1 MNKIDFIKQN
11 FKDFYIDKG
20 PENGILQGTKYAGCA
35 THCRACLNT
44 LVRMVKPNS
53 VLEIGS
59 YHYES
64 TISMSNGMDTY
75 LEPTQGIIHSFDIKR
90 GGYDGM
96 GTTNHLPSRINGN

>member
-44 LVRMVKPNS
+44 LVRMVKK
-53 VLEIGS
+53 E
-59 YHYES
+59 E
-64 TISMSNGMDTY
+64 
-75 LEPTQGIIHSFDIKR
+75 KR
-90 GGYDGM
+90 
-96 GTTNHLPSRINGN
+96 IF